1 VATAAGEAGNIAWR
15 IDPQQQRPHVMLYWA
30 AVFLLIGPVAMLLG
44 AGTVAGV
51 SDIAWILFAVG
62 IVLAIILFLLGRR
75 LTL

>member
-1 VATAAGEAGNIAWR
+1 
-15 IDPQQQRPHVMLYWA
+15 MLYWA

-44 AGTVAGV
+44 AGTVAGI
-51 SDIAWILFAVG
+51 SNLAWILFAAG